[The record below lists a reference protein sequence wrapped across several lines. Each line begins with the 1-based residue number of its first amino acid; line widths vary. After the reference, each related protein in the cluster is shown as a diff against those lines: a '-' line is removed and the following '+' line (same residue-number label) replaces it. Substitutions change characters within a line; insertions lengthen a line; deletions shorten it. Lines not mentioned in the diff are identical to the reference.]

1 MNTTQKVQEGDM
13 VRVKPRHTVADVKR
27 ANAITHAALPLAPDQ
42 KRVFVN
48 IEAVGRVLE
57 KYFFNKPPRNANDEP
72 LSRDFRVVRHFNS
85 GSIKELENQEA
96 AFDLS
101 TVGMPP
107 DQQSDFPPAKRL
119 PTVEEV
125 ERSNKRFHPE
135 IANPLRVATSRKIE
149 TADGMPTVYWHHRPL
164 DKYNLALLHNYRQMV
179 THIDRTGPQPQD
191 KGTDPKL
198 VEVIAPELE
207 SQYRTGQEW
216 LQAGAKLLHKH
227 VFSKAGYSMPKI
239 VTTIGFPSHQAVS
252 QVRRSGGQCWASSVS
267 ENGVNFICISPLIRT
282 DVERLDIL
290 AHEMAHAVDDCKSG
304 HRGNFVK
311 ICNDIGLTKGAL
323 SSASAGAAL
332 MHVIEQISRELG
344 PCPFTALNYTPRVRK
359 AAKPTHKLECPQYKF
374 ACRTSEGDVEVGLP
388 TCACGAKL
396 VDLSADFP
404 MLA

>member
-1 MNTTQKVQEGDM
+1 MSTAKIIQEGDM
-13 VRVKPRHTVADVKR
+13 VRVKPRPTVADVKR

-72 LSRDFRVVRHFNS
+72 LSRDYRVVRHFDS
-85 GSIKELENQEA
+85 GSIKELENQEV

-101 TVGMPP
+101 TAGMPP
-107 DQQSDFPPAKRL
+107 DQQSDFTHAKRL

-125 ERSNKRFHPE
+125 ERSNDRFQSLLS
-135 IANPLRVATSRKIE
+135 NPWQVAISHVIE
-149 TADGMPTVYWHHRPL
+149 TADGVPTLYWHHRPL
-164 DKYNLALLHNYRQMV
+164 DKHNLALLHNYRQMV
-179 THIDRTGPQPQD
+179 THIDRTVPQPQD
-191 KGTDPKL
+191 KGTEPTP
-198 VEVIAPELE
+198 VEVIAPASELR
-207 SQYRTGQEW
+207 YRTGQGW
-216 LQAGAKLLHKH
+216 LQAGAKLFYEY
-227 VFSKAGYSMPKI
+227 VFSKAGYAMPNI
-239 VTTIGFPSHQAVS
+239 VTTIGFPSRKAVS
-252 QVRRSGGQCWASSVS
+252 PVRRSGGQCWASSVS
-267 ENGVNFICISPLIRT
+267 ENGMNFICISPLIKT

-311 ICNDIGLTKGAL
+311 ICKDIGLTKGAP

-359 AAKPTHKLECPQYKF
+359 AAKPTHKLECPQCKF

-396 VDLSADFP
+396 VDLSAD
-404 MLA
+404 